1 MIKTLTIRNFKSV
14 KELKLDCRKINLF
27 IGEPNT
33 GKSNILEALGL
44 LSWCG
49 FPNSPLKDYVRFSVV
64 ENLFYDGLPDVP
76 VIIEVDGNIP
86 VRLNLDFAD
95 SRFYLRRSYQENG
108 EKVVLEDLQLDHT
121 GMLRTLVPEHSPKFK
136 VFKYFKF
143 KAADKFIDQE
153 PEYLKP
159 SFGTNLFSV
168 VMSRKKLRQKMGEL
182 YKNTG
187 LRLVLKPQEYS
198 FELQKTLDDFAFS
211 YPYSTTSE
219 TLQRLAFYLTVI
231 ESNENSVLILE
242 EPAASMF
249 PSYAER
255 LGNSIAMDLENQYF
269 IATHNLYLV
278 RSILEKAH
286 SEDIRIFVTFSK
298 NFETRTK
305 VLSANE
311 LDEHSPINGEVSFN
325 SLNEFLG
332 NDF

>member
-14 KELKLDCRKINLF
+14 KQLKLDCGEINLF

-49 FPNSPLKDYVRFSVV
+49 FLSSPLKDYVRFSVV
-64 ENLFYDGLPDVP
+64 QDLFYDGIPDVP
-76 VIIEVDGNIP
+76 VVIEVEGDVP
-86 VRLNLDFAD
+86 VRLSVDLAD
-95 SRFYLRRSYQENG
+95 GRFHLRRSYQEKG

-121 GMLRTLVPEHSPKFK
+121 GMLRTLVPEHSPKFR

-143 KAADKFIDQE
+143 RTANKFIDQE

-159 SFGTNLFSV
+159 PFGTNLFSV
-168 VMSRKKLRQKMGEL
+168 VMSRRKLRQKMGEL

-187 LRLVLKPQEYS
+187 LRLVLKPQEYT
-198 FELQKTLDDFAFS
+198 FELQKTLDDIAFS

-219 TLQRLAFYLTVI
+219 TLRRMAFYRIAI
-231 ESNENSVLILE
+231 ESNKNSVLIFE
-242 EPAASMF
+242 DPAASMF

-255 LGNSIAMDLENQYF
+255 LGNSIAADRENQYF
-269 IATHNLYLV
+269 IATHNLYLI
-278 RSILEKAH
+278 RSILEKTN
-286 SEDIRIFVTFSK
+286 SEDIRIFVTYSE

-305 VLSANE
+305 VLGANKLHE
-311 LDEHSPINGEVSFN
+311 LTDLDPFFN
-325 SLNEFLG
+325 IGHFL
-332 NDF
+332 D